1 MRASVVSTANN
12 IRTSIA
18 STWQSVQSTASSKW
32 QSITSTVTSKW
43 NALKSSLMAKSSE
56 WTSIGTNLV
65 QGLKSGIENA
75 WHALTSKVQSL
86 AQNLTNTMKNA
97 VGVHSPSVIW
107 AKIAYYLDQ
116 GLLKGLRAGEPSVL
130 SGVDSLADKMTAG
143 LDFSNI
149 SFSLPSMSAISD
161 MIASAG
167 QLAIPDIAAGT
178 VIPYKTKIDT
188 SGAEIDAS
196 ATLSD
201 NFSGIDERLS
211 DLQQALT
218 TIITILRALN
228 INIDMDALTKMIT
241 RKQKSNLIV
250 FGGA

>member
-1 MRASVVSTANN
+1 
-12 IRTSIA
+12 
-18 STWQSVQSTASSKW
+18 
-32 QSITSTVTSKW
+32 
-43 NALKSSLMAKSSE
+43 
-56 WTSIGTNLV
+56 
-65 QGLKSGIENA
+65 
-75 WHALTSKVQSL
+75 
-86 AQNLTNTMKNA
+86 
-97 VGVHSPSVIW
+97 
-107 AKIAYYLDQ
+107 
-116 GLLKGLRAGEPSVL
+116 
-130 SGVDSLADKMTAG
+130 
-143 LDFSNI
+143 
-149 SFSLPSMSAISD
+149 

-241 RKQKSNLIV
+241 RKQKSTLIG